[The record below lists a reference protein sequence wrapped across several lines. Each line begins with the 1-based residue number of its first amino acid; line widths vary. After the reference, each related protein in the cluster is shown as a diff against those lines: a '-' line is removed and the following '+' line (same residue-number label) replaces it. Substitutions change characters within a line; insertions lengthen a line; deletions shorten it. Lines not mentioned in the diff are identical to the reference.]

1 MNESA
6 NRKEE
11 VQMALKV
18 MNAVL
23 SGPSS
28 DKKTK
33 HEIKKSK
40 KKREAKLAEKNRAKM
55 QSQVEKVEKNSG
67 SLRSVT
73 INQSES
79 SDAKAIVNVV
89 DEVFRPS

>member
-1 MNESA
+1 MNEIA

-33 HEIKKSK
+33 HEITF
-40 KKREAKLAEKNRAKM
+40 
-55 QSQVEKVEKNSG
+55 G
-67 SLRSVT
+67 
-73 INQSES
+73 
-79 SDAKAIVNVV
+79 
-89 DEVFRPS
+89 